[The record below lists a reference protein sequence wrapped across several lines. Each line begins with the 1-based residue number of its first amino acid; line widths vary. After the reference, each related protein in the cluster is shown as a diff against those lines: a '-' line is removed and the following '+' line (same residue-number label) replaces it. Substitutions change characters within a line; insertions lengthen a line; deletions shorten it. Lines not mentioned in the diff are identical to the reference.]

1 MSMKF
6 HHKKIMLIL
15 DISVVF
21 CAMWLLLFRFQKKIN
36 AVTMRGGKSTHDP
49 PHPNQA
55 GKAAGP
61 QEEEEPPTHD
71 DSEDTEEETIPQKF
85 IDTSFLSFPTQKMK
99 DHRG

>member
-1 MSMKF
+1 
-6 HHKKIMLIL
+6 
-15 DISVVF
+15 
-21 CAMWLLLFRFQKKIN
+21 
-36 AVTMRGGKSTHDP
+36 MRDGKSTHDP

-85 IDTSFLSFPTQKMK
+85 IDTSFLPFPTRK
-99 DHRG
+99 